1 LASLPGVATT
11 VPAIGDPALPAR
23 GWNIFFG
30 VISLIAG
37 IVVLAAPFES
47 IVTLAVVVGVSLVV
61 IGMFEMVSAF
71 VMRRG
76 SAKIPVKT
84 TTPSAP

>member
-1 LASLPGVATT
+1 
-11 VPAIGDPALPAR
+11 
-23 GWNIFFG
+23 
-30 VISLIAG
+30 
-37 IVVLAAPFES
+37 VLAAPFES
-47 IVTLAVVVGVSLVV
+47 IVTLAVVVGVSLIV